1 MQPSSPTAARP
12 CVVPQIV
19 FPYDFP
25 LFFSSSYFN
34 DIIIHSILQCTSL
47 GTSSQ
52 LRDDEMLM
60 MIIITATHSSLSL
73 TLYVRAD
80 NENFAQNHQRSLGLE
95 FPSQFISFATTTARM
110 QYPDSQ
116 SLVLLPLWRHA
127 HDLITLNPLD
137 GGVETP
143 TDQRIIFPAISSAQH
158 HTLPN
163 NHCPYNE

>member
-1 MQPSSPTAARP
+1 MHFTWYLVAIAGWWDADDDNNYRDS
-12 CVVPQIV
+12 
-19 FPYDFP
+19 
-25 LFFSSSYFN
+25 LF
-34 DIIIHSILQCTSL
+34 
-47 GTSSQ
+47 
-52 LRDDEMLM
+52 
-60 MIIITATHSSLSL
+60 SLSHCI
-73 TLYVRAD
+73 VRAD

-116 SLVLLPLWRHA
+116 FLVLLPLWRHA
-127 HDLITLNPLD
+127 HDLITLNPLA

-163 NHCPYNE
+163 NHYPYNE